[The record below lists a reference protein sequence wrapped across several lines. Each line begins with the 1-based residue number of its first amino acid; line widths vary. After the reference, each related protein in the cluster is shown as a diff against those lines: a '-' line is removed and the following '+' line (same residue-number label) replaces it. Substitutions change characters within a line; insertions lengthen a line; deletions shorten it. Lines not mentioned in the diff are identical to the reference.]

1 MKTYNPQSSHIS
13 SSIGSWVNYM
23 GASEES
29 FKKTR
34 QQVFTDYPDSVI
46 INGNDDW
53 FAPEYSR
60 PETFIRNFGIEVLA
74 YYHSGISGISKS
86 GIVVTK
92 SEYLKLKEKYLE
104 KYNLDL
110 DSKCKIYQL

>member
-46 INGNDDW
+46 INGN
-53 FAPEYSR
+53 E
-60 PETFIRNFGIEVLA
+60 
-74 YYHSGISGISKS
+74 
-86 GIVVTK
+86 
-92 SEYLKLKEKYLE
+92 
-104 KYNLDL
+104 
-110 DSKCKIYQL
+110 